1 MENDLADLF
10 LKAAKRIRRHQV
22 ERLAPLGLTPA
33 QSRALRVIIGTE
45 GPLRMTD
52 LARRLDIVPRSA
64 TTLVDALE
72 ADGLVTREPDPANR
86 RSLLVRPTDEGRAVR
101 ARIAGTRREAA
112 REVLSPLSDAQRE
125 TLRDLLT
132 VIDAAAEPRPRLS
145 GR

>member
-1 MENDLADLF
+1 
-10 LKAAKRIRRHQV
+10 
-22 ERLAPLGLTPA
+22 
-33 QSRALRVIIGTE
+33 
-45 GPLRMTD
+45 MTD

-125 TLRDLLT
+125 TLRELLT
-132 VIDAAAEPRPRLS
+132 VVDAAAEPHTHR
-145 GR
+145 